1 MVPGAH
7 DVDSEDVIDIL
18 PDLENDSGSM
28 PGLEDNQ
35 ETLRDILGETG
46 RLVNSESARDKIKDP
61 RQDQGQGQ
69 NQR

>member
-7 DVDSEDVIDIL
+7 DIDSEDVIDIL

-46 RLVNSESARDKIKDP
+46 RLVNSE
-61 RQDQGQGQ
+61 
-69 NQR
+69 